1 MLTEPSH
8 PPHLPTSGNDMQ
20 AELGD
25 PRAREGSCGKL
36 CLGGPRGLG
45 SPAVSPRGEGSRE
58 RQDGPPSGKQ
68 RSRPAETQERPR
80 VWAAR
85 RRGWGDPG
93 LPWPL
98 GTASPPDGSLGGLRA
113 GRGHGGWELTDG
125 VSIYMEPSYVRGG
138 GDAPW
143 GEPQASEEDSGS
155 IATL

>member
-1 MLTEPSH
+1 MA
-8 PPHLPTSGNDMQ
+8 HLLENSGVAQQRHRKDHASGRQ
-20 AELGD
+20 DE
-25 PRAREGSCGKL
+25 EGGVT
-36 CLGGPRGLG
+36 RG
-45 SPAVSPRGEGSRE
+45 SPG
-58 RQDGPPSGKQ
+58 
-68 RSRPAETQERPR
+68 
-80 VWAAR
+80 
-85 RRGWGDPG
+85 
-93 LPWPL
+93 PL